1 MSQENVEVVRSI
13 YADWERGDFTSA
25 GWAHPEIEYV
35 VADGPNPGTWTGLTG
50 LAEGAR
56 TWLSAWEE
64 YRIDV
69 DAFRELD
76 GGRVLAL
83 THGTGRGKA
92 SGMDAEQ
99 IRAEAADLFYLRDG
113 KVTKFVVYFDRQ
125 HALADLGLSE

>member
-1 MSQENVEVVRSI
+1 MSQENVEVVRLI

-83 THGTGRGKA
+83 TGLAAAKQ
-92 SGMDAEQ
+92 AEWT
-99 IRAEAADLFYLRDG
+99 RSR
-113 KVTKFVVYFDRQ
+113 
-125 HALADLGLSE
+125 